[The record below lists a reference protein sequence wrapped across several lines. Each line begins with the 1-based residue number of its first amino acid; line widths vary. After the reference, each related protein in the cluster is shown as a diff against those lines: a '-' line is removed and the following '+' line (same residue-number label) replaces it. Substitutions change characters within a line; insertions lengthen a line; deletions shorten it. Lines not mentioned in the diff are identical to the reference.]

1 MTGVVTLLVA
11 STVAALLG
19 HRPLLWLGERRVDP
33 TALLTGWL
41 LTSVGLVVATL
52 ASAALLAV
60 PPHEHRS
67 SGLFRL
73 AGDCLAAISVG
84 SVPGGRETLAGL
96 GITTATG
103 VLARL
108 TWVTRARVRARRERA
123 PHLDQLRL
131 LAAQAPPD
139 EPLWIRDDRPMAM
152 SVGGRRGVII
162 MSDTL
167 RRHLTADAVAAT
179 LEHERA
185 HLRGRHHLL
194 MAIAQT
200 LATAFPVC
208 PLLRRAPSAVED
220 LVELAADARA
230 ARRCGPAAVREAL
243 SRLTGQPAPALGLA
257 MASRLVHVRLA
268 RLSAGPVSGRR
279 LSRAAVCAAMA
290 TAALLL
296 PVAAGLSALDVIG
309 CVVA

>member
-1 MTGVVTLLVA
+1 MTGLIALLVTGTLVG
-11 STVAALLG
+11 SLG
-19 HRPLLWLGERRVDP
+19 HRPLLWLVHRRVDP
-33 TALLTGWL
+33 TVLLTGWIL
-41 LTSVGLVVATL
+41 SITGLVVAMLTTT
-52 ASAALLAV
+52 ALLAA

-67 SGLFRL
+67 PGLFRL
-73 AGDCLAAISVG
+73 AGDCLAAVSTGAI
-84 SVPGGRETLAGL
+84 PGGREALAAL
-96 GITTATG
+96 GVATATG
-103 VLARL
+103 ILARL
-108 TWVTRARVRARRERA
+108 AWATRVRLRTRRERA
-123 PHLDQLRL
+123 PHLEQLRL

-139 EPLWIRDDRPMAM
+139 QPLWIRDDRPVAM
-152 SVGGRRGVII
+152 SVGGRSGVII
-162 MSDTL
+162 MSDAL
-167 RRHLTADAVAAT
+167 RRQLTPAAVAAT

-200 LATAFPVC
+200 LASAFPVC
-208 PLLRRAPSAVED
+208 PLLRHAPSAIED

-243 SRLTGQPAPALGLA
+243 CRLTGQAAPAMGLA

-268 RLSAGPVSGRR
+268 RLSAGPASGQR
-279 LSRAAVCAAMA
+279 LSRAVGCAAVA
-290 TAALLL
+290 TGALLL

>member
-1 MTGVVTLLVA
+1 MTALITLMIASVVVG
-11 STVAALLG
+11 LLG
-19 HRPLLWLGERRVDP
+19 HRPLLWMADRRVDP
-33 TALLTGWL
+33 TVLLTGWTL
-41 LTSVGLVVATL
+41 SGIGLVVTVVASATL
-52 ASAALLAV
+52 LVA

-67 SGLFRL
+67 PGLFRL
-73 AGDCLAAISVG
+73 AGDCLAAISTG
-84 SVPGGRETLAGL
+84 AVPGGREALAAL
-96 GITTATG
+96 GVATATG
-103 VLARL
+103 ALARL
-108 TWVTRARVRARRERA
+108 AWVTRTRVRARQERA
-123 PHLDQLRL
+123 PHLEQLRL
-131 LAAQAPPD
+131 LAGQSPPD
-139 EPLWIRDDRPMAM
+139 QPLWIRDDRPVAM

-167 RRHLTADAVAAT
+167 RRQLTPAAVAAT

-200 LATAFPVC
+200 LASAFPVC
-208 PLLRRAPSAVED
+208 PLLRHAPSAIED

-230 ARRCGPAAVREAL
+230 ARRCGPTAVREAL
-243 SRLTGQPAPALGLA
+243 CRLTGQAAPAMGLA

-268 RLSAGPVSGRR
+268 RLSAGPASGKR
-279 LSRAAVCAAMA
+279 LSRAAGCAAAA
-290 TAALLL
+290 TGALLL